1 MTDEQRDDLL
11 ISMAKGLTNLQG
23 SVDDLRKEVKAV
35 DLKLDKRTE
44 ELRDEIKAVDLK
56 LDKRTEELRDEIK
69 AVDLKLDKRTEELS
83 GKIKDTEENLR
94 NEIKQETLKNAECI
108 SEAFHETWRIATREH
123 KTISKR
129 VDKHDNEIQNLK
141 TKLA

>member
-23 SVDDLRKEVKAV
+23 SVDDLRKEV
-35 DLKLDKRTE
+35 
-44 ELRDEIKAVDLK
+44 KAVDLK

-123 KTISKR
+123 KTISKG
-129 VDKHDNEIQNLK
+129 
-141 TKLA
+141 

>member
-23 SVDDLRKEVKAV
+23 SVDDLRKEV
-35 DLKLDKRTE
+35 
-44 ELRDEIKAVDLK
+44 KAVDLK